1 MVTTTVALDKRVKK
15 ISDIL
20 TEYSKGNFSKKVTP
34 SKKFDEIDAIMFS
47 LNMLGEEMYT
57 TTISK
62 NHFNQ
67 IYNSVK
73 EMIFELDKNG
83 TIINYNNIIN
93 TKLEYKPGELLGKNI
108 YQVLKNINAFDKPLA
123 KLSLKTLSKQASFY
137 FKLQPKIKK
146 ELFCLCQVIPFSDKN
161 NSKIKFILTAKNI
174 SAEKQIEQNAM
185 AEVIRLQ
192 EFERTRLAKE
202 LHDGIGQQLSAIKLY
217 LGSISNLNKDAAY
230 RNILDNCSSLV
241 GNINQEIRGICFDL
255 MPRTLADAGLI
266 LATQELARQINV
278 TNTTTIK
285 ITVLNNQLKFTK
297 EQELALYRVIQE
309 FINNS
314 IKHSKCRVIK
324 IEFTKKTKRLYI
336 KLADNGIGFDLNS
349 EKIKKKGLGI
359 FSMNNRISAINGDMQ
374 LTSQTN
380 KGTQLQILL

>member
-1 MVTTTVALDKRVKK
+1 
-15 ISDIL
+15 
-20 TEYSKGNFSKKVTP
+20 
-34 SKKFDEIDAIMFS
+34 
-47 LNMLGEEMYT
+47 MLSINAVGEEMNT

-62 NHFNQ
+62 NYFNQ

-83 TIINYNNIIN
+83 VIINYNSAVS
-93 TKLEYKPGELLGKNI
+93 TKLEYQPEELLNKNI
-108 YQVLKNINAFDKPLA
+108 NQVLKNINAFDKPLA

-137 FKLQPKIKK
+137 FKLQPKAKN

-161 NSKIKFILTAKNI
+161 KSNIKFILTAKNI
-174 SAEKQIEQNAM
+174 SAEKRIEQKAM

-217 LGSISNLNKDAAY
+217 LGSIGNLNKDLTY

-255 MPRTLADAGLI
+255 MPRTLTDAGLV
-266 LATQELARQINV
+266 LATQELARQINI
-278 TNTTTIK
+278 TKTITIK
-285 ITVLNNQLKFTK
+285 IVEPSEKIQFTK
-297 EQELALYRVIQE
+297 EQELAVYRVIQE

-314 IKHSKCRVIK
+314 LKHSKCNTIT
-324 IEFTKKTKRLYI
+324 INFSKKYKRSYI
-336 KLADNGIGFDLNS
+336 QLSDNGIGFDMDS
-349 EKIKKKGLGI
+349 EKNKKKGLGI
-359 FSMNNRISAINGDMQ
+359 FSMNNRIGAINGDMQ
-374 LTSQTN
+374 LSSQIN

>member
-1 MVTTTVALDKRVKK
+1 MATTTIALDRRVKK

-20 TEYSKGNFSKKVTP
+20 TEYSKGNFSRKIKP
-34 SKKFDEIDAIMFS
+34 SRNFDEIDAIMFS
-47 LNMLGEEMYT
+47 LNMLGEEMYA

-62 NHFNQ
+62 NYFNQ

-83 TIINYNNIIN
+83 IIINYNSAVSN
-93 TKLEYKPGELLGKNI
+93 KLGYEPKELLKKNI
-108 YQVLKNINAFDKPLA
+108 NQVLKNINAFDKPLA
-123 KLSLKTLSKQASFY
+123 KLSLKVLSKQASFY
-137 FKLQPKIKK
+137 FKLQPKKK
-146 ELFCLCQVIPFSDKN
+146 MELFCLCQVIPLKDKN
-161 NSKIKFILTAKNI
+161 KSSIKFILTAKNI
-174 SAEKQIEQNAM
+174 SAEKQIEQTAM

-217 LGSISNLNKDAAY
+217 LGSISNLNKDASH

-241 GNINQEIRGICFDL
+241 GDINQEIRDICFDL
-255 MPRTLADAGLI
+255 MPRTLADAGLV
-266 LATQELARQINV
+266 LATQELARQINITKT
-278 TNTTTIK
+278 TNIK
-285 ITVLNNQLKFTK
+285 IVESIEKIHFTK
-297 EQELALYRVIQE
+297 EQELAVYRVIQE

-314 IKHSKCRVIK
+314 IKHSKCSK
-324 IEFTKKTKRLYI
+324 ITINFSKKYKRSYI
-336 KLADNGIGFDLNS
+336 QLIDNGIGFDLNN
-349 EKIKKKGLGI
+349 EKIKKKGVGI

-374 LTSQTN
+374 LTSQIN

>member
-1 MVTTTVALDKRVKK
+1 MATNTIKLDKRVKK

-20 TEYSKGNFSKKVTP
+20 LDYSKGNFTKRMYP
-34 SKKFDEIDAIMFS
+34 SKKFDEIDAIMLS
-47 LNMLGEEMYT
+47 INAVGEEMNT

-62 NHFNQ
+62 NYFNQ

-83 TIINYNNIIN
+83 VIINYNSAVS
-93 TKLEYKPGELLGKNI
+93 TKLEYQPEELLNKNI
-108 YQVLKNINAFDKPLA
+108 NLVLKNINAFDKPLA
-123 KLSLKTLSKQASFY
+123 KLSLKTLCKQASFY
-137 FKLQPKIKK
+137 FKLQPKAKN

-161 NSKIKFILTAKNI
+161 KSNIKFILTAKNI
-174 SAEKQIEQNAM
+174 SAEKRIEQKAM

-217 LGSISNLNKDAAY
+217 LGSIGNLNKDLTY

-255 MPRTLADAGLI
+255 MPRTLTDAGLV
-266 LATQELARQINV
+266 LATQELARQINI
-278 TNTTTIK
+278 TKTITIK
-285 ITVLNNQLKFTK
+285 IVEPSEKIQFTK
-297 EQELALYRVIQE
+297 EQELAVYRVIQE

-314 IKHSKCRVIK
+314 LKHSKCNTIT
-324 IEFTKKTKRLYI
+324 INFSKKHKRSYI
-336 KLADNGIGFDLNS
+336 QLSDNGIGFDMDS
-349 EKIKKKGLGI
+349 EKNKKKGLGI
-359 FSMNNRISAINGDMQ
+359 FSMNNRIGAINGDMQ
-374 LTSQTN
+374 LSSQIN